1 MQNPDVLNVMNSLGI
16 FGKSPLLMQ
25 AINAAIQ
32 VAPFDVTVLVTGE
45 NGVGKDYF
53 YRILHNGS
61 RRRHSKCIAVNCGG
75 LPEGTIDSEL
85 FGHVKGAYTGSTS
98 DRKGYF
104 EEADGGT
111 IFLDEVGDLPMS
123 IQAKLLRVLEKGE
136 IIRMGSNE
144 VRRVDVRV
152 VAATNVDLQR
162 AIREGRFREDLYYR
176 LSTIRIHVPSLRDRS
191 EDIELLFRKF
201 ASDTASKYR
210 MTQGIQL
217 DADARR
223 LLIAYPWPGNVR
235 QLLHVVE
242 EISIIEMD
250 RLITADVLR
259 RYLPHFVSEVSAG
272 GAPGTDGSTAFLPGE
287 KAQLYQIIFGLKQ
300 QLDEVRAR
308 LGMKVTTP
316 GAQHQPKQLGAA
328 TPLLTPSDAPIV
340 SSPYPAA
347 EPGPVVYTRPR
358 GEAPEDIED
367 FTEAEELPTATPAG
381 TSPIATSPAA
391 TPLTMDQIEKQAII
405 EALRRN
411 NGNRRNAAQEL
422 DISER
427 TIHRKI
433 RDYGIE

>member
-1 MQNPDVLNVMNSLGI
+1 MNSLGI
-16 FGKSPLLMQ
+16 FGRSPLLMQ

-32 VAPFDVTVLVTGE
+32 VAPYDVTVLVTGE

-53 YRILHNGS
+53 YKILHNGS

-144 VRRVDVRV
+144 VRKVDVRI
-152 VAATNVDLQR
+152 VAATNVDLQK
-162 AIREGRFREDLYYR
+162 AIQQGRFREDLYYR

-191 EDIELLFRKF
+191 DDIELLFRKF
-201 ASDTASKYR
+201 AADTASKYR
-210 MTQGIQL
+210 MTEGIEL
-217 DADARR
+217 DADAKR
-223 LLIAYPWPGNVR
+223 LLKAYSWPGNVR

-242 EISIIEMD
+242 EMSIIELN
-250 RLITADVLR
+250 RKITPEILE
-259 RYLPHFVSEVSAG
+259 RYLPHFDSGVSVGGGSA
-272 GAPGTDGSTAFLPGE
+272 TDGGSGFLTGE
-287 KAQLYQIIFGLKQ
+287 KEMLYTVIRELQREIKEI
-300 QLDEVRAR
+300 RIR
-308 LGMKVTTP
+308 LGM
-316 GAQHQPKQLGAA
+316 H
-328 TPLLTPSDAPIV
+328 TPSSAAPRQPRSLTTGSTYVQPQVNSQTPAEITPSTV
-340 SSPYPAA
+340 FSSPAQL
-347 EPGPVVYTRPR
+347 
-358 GEAPEDIED
+358 DIED
-367 FTEAEELPTATPAG
+367 ATVVEVPEGWEPTSAEPA
-381 TSPIATSPAA
+381 SAPVESIPDRVQ
-391 TPLTMDQIEKQAII
+391 TMAEIEKSAIA
-405 EALRRN
+405 ESLKRN
-411 NGNRRNAAQEL
+411 GGNKRKAAKEL

-433 RDYGIE
+433 QEYGLEQL

>member
-328 TPLLTPSDAPIV
+328 PPLLTPSDAPIV

-391 TPLTMDQIEKQAII
+391 PPLTMDQIEKQAII

>member
-16 FGKSPLLMQ
+16 FGRSPLLMQ
-25 AINAAIQ
+25 ALNAAIQ
-32 VAPFDVTVLVTGE
+32 VAPYDVTVLVTGE

-61 RRRHSKCIAVNCGG
+61 RRRHCKCIAVNCGG

-136 IIRMGSNE
+136 IIRMGSND
-144 VRRVDVRV
+144 VRKVDVRI
-152 VAATNVDLQR
+152 VAATNVDLQK
-162 AIREGRFREDLYYR
+162 AIQQGKFREDLYYR

-201 ASDTASKYR
+201 ANDTAAKYR

-223 LLIAYPWPGNVR
+223 LLTAYHWPGNVR

-242 EISIIEMD
+242 EISIIEMN
-250 RLITADVLR
+250 RLITADVLK
-259 RYLPHFVSEVSAG
+259 RYLPHFVSEVSQGPNAND
-272 GAPGTDGSTAFLPGE
+272 TTSTTFGFGE
-287 KAQLYQIIFGLKQ
+287 KLRLYHLISEMKQ
-300 QLDEVRAR
+300 ELDEVRTR
-308 LGMKVTTP
+308 LGMKSPTHPTP
-316 GAQHQPKQLGAA
+316 RQPLALAPAG
-328 TPLLTPSDAPIV
+328 PIV
-340 SSPYPAA
+340 S
-347 EPGPVVYTRPR
+347 
-358 GEAPEDIED
+358 
-367 FTEAEELPTATPAG
+367 TATPVAPVDLIEDVPEVVEIPEEENWKPS
-381 TSPIATSPAA
+381 TTISLPAA
-391 TPLTMDQIEKQAII
+391 AASAPSASKPLTLAEIEKQALIDS
-405 EALRRN
+405 LRRN
-411 NGNRRNAAQEL
+411 KGSRRAVSAEL
-422 DISER
+422 GISER
-427 TIHRKI
+427 TVHRKI
-433 RDYGIE
+433 HEYGLDDPNSLTDSE